1 MPQDKDFRAVVHAI
15 RDGKRMPLI
24 MGILNVTPD
33 SFYDGGSYA
42 DTKDIL
48 RAASVMITDG
58 AEILDIGA
66 VSTRP
71 GSVAPNVEEEWLRM
85 QNALTAIRYEF
96 PEAFI
101 SIDTYRA
108 EVARRA
114 VSEGADIINDVSAGM
129 MDAAMCATIGEIKV
143 PYIAMHMQGTP
154 QNMQQQPTYENV
166 TAEVSAFLAE
176 RVHLFEAAGS
186 PVVIADPGFGFGKTI
201 AHNYQLLQE
210 LEQITSRF
218 PTLVGIS
225 RKSMIYKVLQTN
237 AAGAL
242 NGTTVANSLA
252 LLKGAHILRVHD
264 VKQAREAAEIVAMM
278 KSSVTSSNDL

>member
-1 MPQDKDFRAVVHAI
+1 MPQDKDFRAVVNAI
-15 RDGKRMPLI
+15 REGKRNPLI

-33 SFYDGGSYA
+33 SFYDGGSYT
-42 DTKDIL
+42 DTTEIL
-48 RAASVMITDG
+48 RAASVMIADG

-71 GSVAPNVEEEWLRM
+71 GSVAPDVEAEWLRM
-85 QNALTAIRYEF
+85 QHALTAMRREF
-96 PEAFI
+96 QGVFI

-108 EVARRA
+108 EVAHRA

-129 MDAAMCATIGEIKV
+129 MDSDMCATIGKMKV

-154 QNMQQQPTYENV
+154 QNMQHQPTYNNV
-166 TAEVSAFLAE
+166 TAEVSAFLSE
-176 RVHLFEAAGS
+176 RVQLFEAAGS

-201 AHNYQLLQE
+201 EHNYQLLHE
-210 LEQITSRF
+210 LEKITSHF
-218 PTLVGIS
+218 PTLVGVS
-225 RKSMIYKVLQTN
+225 RKSMIYKVLQSN

-242 NGTTVANSLA
+242 TGTTVANTVA

-264 VKQAREAAEIVAMM
+264 VKEAREAAEIVAMM
-278 KSSVTSSNDL
+278 KSSVT

>member
-1 MPQDKDFRAVVHAI
+1 MPQDKDFRAVVNAI
-15 RDGKRMPLI
+15 REGKRKPLI
-24 MGILNVTPD
+24 MGILNLTPD

-42 DTKDIL
+42 GTNEVVD
-48 RAASVMITDG
+48 AASRMISDG

-71 GSVAPNVEEEWLRM
+71 GSVGPDVEEEWIRMKNGLVALRR
-85 QNALTAIRYEF
+85 AF
-96 PEAFI
+96 PEILI

-114 VSEGADIINDVSAGM
+114 ISEGADIINDVSAGM
-129 MDAAMCATIGEIKV
+129 MDTEMCATIGSMKV

-154 QNMQQQPTYENV
+154 QNMQQQPDYTDI
-166 TAEVSAFLAE
+166 TAEVIAFLSE
-176 RVHLFEAAGS
+176 RVQLFEAAGS

-218 PTLVGIS
+218 PTLVGVS
-225 RKSMIYKVLQTN
+225 RKSMIYKVLQTT
-237 AAGAL
+237 ATGAL
-242 NGTTVANSLA
+242 NGTTVANTVA
-252 LLKGAHILRVHD
+252 LIKGAHILRVHD
-264 VKQAREAAEIVAMM
+264 VKEAHEAVEIVSMM
-278 KSSVTSSNDL
+278 KSSVT

>member
-1 MPQDKDFRAVVHAI
+1 MPQDKDFRAVVNAI
-15 RDGKRMPLI
+15 REGKRNPLI

-42 DTKDIL
+42 DTTEIL
-48 RAASVMITDG
+48 RAAAVMIADG

-71 GSVAPNVEEEWLRM
+71 GSVAPDVEEEWLRL
-85 QNALTAIRYEF
+85 QHALTAMRREF
-96 PEAFI
+96 PGVFI

-108 EVARRA
+108 EVARKA

-129 MDAAMCATIGEIKV
+129 MDSDMCATIGQMKV

-154 QNMQQQPTYENV
+154 QNMQQQPTYNDV
-166 TAEVSAFLAE
+166 TAEVLAFLSE
-176 RVHLFEAAGS
+176 RAQLFEAAGC

-201 AHNYQLLQE
+201 KHNYQLLHE
-210 LEQITSRF
+210 LEQITLRF

-225 RKSMIYKVLQTN
+225 RKSMIYKVLQSN

-242 NGTTVANSLA
+242 NGTTVANTLA
-252 LLKGAHILRVHD
+252 LIKGAHILRVHD
-264 VKQAREAAEIVAMM
+264 VKEARETVEIVAMM
-278 KSSVTSSNDL
+278 KSSVT